1 MIRKRFSRRKPIS
14 HYEKKL
20 FFVIIIEM
28 SAKAAISNRSAG
40 RGRHIYRNV
49 GKGATSIIKMPA
61 IAVISDLLTAVKEK
75 GVFMYLKRK
84 IYKKLLSW
92 KEESDL
98 TLEVTGARQVGKT
111 YIIRK
116 FAAENFSDVVYMNM
130 LEASGQEF
138 LACIQ
143 KATAWEPGTER
154 PGQPLHKALSLYE
167 PAFRDL
173 SETVIIIDE
182 IQESPAV
189 YNLIREFTRNF
200 KCRFIVTGSYLGRT
214 LNTEF
219 KLSAGDLKSLRIE
232 TLDFEEFAEAFGLH
246 EMYEKM
252 ELYGTA
258 QKEAYSRILELFHLY
273 LEIGGYPAVVTEYL
287 ETESKEKCREKLEDV
302 IHLFCTESTR
312 YFDDILDTA
321 VYDNIFCSV
330 ARILAREKK
339 GLDRDN
345 FSESLQKLVVHDYD
359 SNISKSVC
367 NRAIMWLQ
375 SAGILDFAGK
385 VTECRI
391 MDFKGRCRCYFTD
404 LGLAYYFFRKI
415 GASFSDIQG
424 MQHENFVFLEL
435 RRRVERLKEI
445 ALETPAFATYKGG
458 EIDFIVK
465 SLLGNERL
473 YALEV
478 KSGKNTAP
486 TGQKALEDGKVD
498 YLLLLKGDTQ
508 GGQAGNVLTIPV
520 FLFQKFE
527 FTC

>member
-1 MIRKRFSRRKPIS
+1 
-14 HYEKKL
+14 
-20 FFVIIIEM
+20 
-28 SAKAAISNRSAG
+28 
-40 RGRHIYRNV
+40 
-49 GKGATSIIKMPA
+49 
-61 IAVISDLLTAVKEK
+61 
-75 GVFMYLKRK
+75 MYLKRK

-116 FAAENFSDVVYMNM
+116 FAEENFAGVVYINM

-138 LACIQ
+138 IDCIQ
-143 KATAWEPGTER
+143 TAKAWKPGTER
-154 PGQPLHKALSLYE
+154 PVQPLHKALSLYE
-167 PAFRDL
+167 SAFRDTE
-173 SETVIIIDE
+173 ETVVIIDE
-182 IQESPAV
+182 IQESPDV

-200 KCRFIVTGSYLGRT
+200 SCRFIVTGSYLGRT

-232 TLDFEEFAEAFGLH
+232 TLDFEEFTEAFSMH
-246 EMYEKM
+246 EAYGKM

-258 QKEAYSRILELFHLY
+258 HTEEFNKLSELFCLY
-273 LEIGGYPAVVTEYL
+273 TEIGGYPAVVAEYL
-287 ETESKEKCREKLEDV
+287 ETKSKEKSREKLEDV

-312 YFDDILDTA
+312 YFEDILDTA

-345 FSESLQKLVVHDYD
+345 FNESLQKLVVHEYD

-385 VTECRI
+385 VSECKI

-404 LGLAYYFFRKI
+404 LGLAYYFFRRI
-415 GASFSDIQG
+415 GVTSSDIQG
-424 MQHENFVFLEL
+424 MLHENFVFLEL
-435 RRRVERLKEI
+435 RRRAERLKEI

-458 EIDFIVK
+458 EIDFFVK
-465 SLLGNERL
+465 SLLGKESI
-473 YALEV
+473 YVLEV
-478 KSGKNTAP
+478 KSGKNAAP
-486 TGQKALEDGKVD
+486 TGQKALEDGKAD
-498 YLLLLKGDTQ
+498 YLLLLKGNTQ
-508 GGQAGNVLTIPV
+508 GGQAGKVLTIPV

-527 FTC
+527 FTL

>member
-1 MIRKRFSRRKPIS
+1 
-14 HYEKKL
+14 
-20 FFVIIIEM
+20 
-28 SAKAAISNRSAG
+28 
-40 RGRHIYRNV
+40 
-49 GKGATSIIKMPA
+49 
-61 IAVISDLLTAVKEK
+61 
-75 GVFMYLKRK
+75 MYLKRK

-116 FAAENFSDVVYMNM
+116 FAEENFAGVVYINM

-138 LACIQ
+138 IDCIQ
-143 KATAWEPGTER
+143 TAKAWKPGTER
-154 PGQPLHKALSLYE
+154 PVQPLHKALSLYE
-167 PAFRDL
+167 FAFRDTE
-173 SETVIIIDE
+173 ETVVIIDE
-182 IQESPAV
+182 IQESPDV

-200 KCRFIVTGSYLGRT
+200 NCRFIVTGSYLGRT

-232 TLDFEEFAEAFGLH
+232 TLDFEEFTEAFGMH
-246 EMYEKM
+246 EAYEEM

-258 QKEAYSRILELFHLY
+258 HPEEFSKLSELFSLY
-273 LEIGGYPAVVTEYL
+273 TEIGGYPAVVAEYL
-287 ETESKEKCREKLEDV
+287 ETKSKEKSREKLEDV

-330 ARILAREKK
+330 ARILAKEKK

-345 FSESLQKLVVHDYD
+345 FNESLQKLVVHEYD

-385 VTECRI
+385 VSECKI

-404 LGLAYYFFRKI
+404 LGLAYYFFRRI
-415 GASFSDIQG
+415 GVTSSDIQG
-424 MQHENFVFLEL
+424 MLHENFVFLEL
-435 RRRVERLKEI
+435 RRRAERLKEI
-445 ALETPAFATYKGG
+445 ALETPAFATYMGG
-458 EIDFIVK
+458 EIDFFVK
-465 SLLGNERL
+465 SLLGKESI
-473 YALEV
+473 YVLEV
-478 KSGKNTAP
+478 KSGKNAAP
-486 TGQKALEDGKVD
+486 TGQKALEDGKAD
-498 YLLLLKGDTQ
+498 YLLLLKGNTQ
-508 GGQAGNVLTIPV
+508 GGQAGKVLTIPV

-527 FTC
+527 FTL

>member
-1 MIRKRFSRRKPIS
+1 
-14 HYEKKL
+14 
-20 FFVIIIEM
+20 
-28 SAKAAISNRSAG
+28 
-40 RGRHIYRNV
+40 
-49 GKGATSIIKMPA
+49 
-61 IAVISDLLTAVKEK
+61 
-75 GVFMYLKRK
+75 MYLKRK

-111 YIIRK
+111 YIIKK
-116 FAAENFSDVVYMNM
+116 FAEENFADVVYINM

-138 LACIQ
+138 LVCIQ
-143 KATAWEPGTER
+143 EAKTWKPGTER
-154 PGQPLHKALSLYE
+154 PSQPLHKALSLYE
-167 PAFRDL
+167 SAFRDTE
-173 SETVIIIDE
+173 ETVVIIDE
-182 IQESPAV
+182 IQESTDV

-200 KCRFIVTGSYLGRT
+200 NCRFIVTGSYLGRT

-232 TLDFEEFAEAFGLH
+232 TLDFEEFTEAFGMH
-246 EMYEKM
+246 EAYREM

-258 QKEAYSRILELFHLY
+258 HLEEWNKLSELFCLY
-273 LEIGGYPAVVTEYL
+273 TEIGGYPAVVTEYL
-287 ETESKEKCREKLEDV
+287 ETKSKEKSREKLEDV
-302 IHLFCTESTR
+302 IYLFCTESTR

-385 VTECRI
+385 VSECKI

-404 LGLAYYFFRKI
+404 PGLTYYFFRRI
-415 GASFSDIQG
+415 GVASSDIQG
-424 MQHENFVFLEL
+424 MLHENFVFLEL
-435 RRRVERLKEI
+435 RRRAERLKEI

-458 EIDFIVK
+458 EIDFFVK
-465 SLLGNERL
+465 SLVGNESL
-473 YALEV
+473 YAIEV
-478 KSGKNTAP
+478 KSGKNAAP
-486 TGQKALEDGKVD
+486 TGQRALEDGKVD
-498 YLLLLKGDTQ
+498 YLLLLKGNTQ
-508 GGQAGNVLTIPV
+508 GGQAGNTLTIPI

-527 FTC
+527 FTL

>member
-1 MIRKRFSRRKPIS
+1 
-14 HYEKKL
+14 
-20 FFVIIIEM
+20 
-28 SAKAAISNRSAG
+28 
-40 RGRHIYRNV
+40 
-49 GKGATSIIKMPA
+49 
-61 IAVISDLLTAVKEK
+61 
-75 GVFMYLKRK
+75 MYLKRK

-92 KEESDL
+92 KEESNL

-116 FAAENFSDVVYMNM
+116 FASENFTNAVYVNM

-138 LACIQ
+138 LDCIQ
-143 KATAWEPGTER
+143 AAKEWKPGTER
-154 PGQPLHKALSLYE
+154 PEQPLHKALQLYE
-167 PAFRDL
+167 PAFKDTD
-173 SETVIIIDE
+173 ETVIIIDE
-182 IQESPAV
+182 IQESPDV

-232 TLDFEEFAEAFGLH
+232 TLDFEEFTEAFGQH
-246 EMYEKM
+246 EAYEGM

-258 QKEAYSRILELFHLY
+258 QTEEFAGLSELFQLY
-273 LEIGGYPAVVTEYL
+273 MEIGGYPAVVTEYL
-287 ETESKEKCREKLEDV
+287 ETGSKEKCREKLEDV

-330 ARILAREKK
+330 SRILIREKK
-339 GLDRDN
+339 GLEKDN

-359 SNISKSVC
+359 SNISKAVC

-404 LGLAYYFFRKI
+404 LGLSYYFFRKI
-415 GASFSDIQG
+415 GASSSDMQG

-435 RRRVERLKEI
+435 RRRAERLKEI

-458 EIDFIVK
+458 EIDFLVK
-465 SLLGNERL
+465 SLLGKESL

-478 KSGKNTAP
+478 KSGKNAAP

-498 YLLLLKGDTQ
+498 YLLLLKGGTQ
-508 GGQAGNVLTIPV
+508 GGQAGKVLTIPV
-520 FLFQKFE
+520 FLFQKFA
-527 FTC
+527 FTL

>member
-1 MIRKRFSRRKPIS
+1 
-14 HYEKKL
+14 
-20 FFVIIIEM
+20 
-28 SAKAAISNRSAG
+28 
-40 RGRHIYRNV
+40 
-49 GKGATSIIKMPA
+49 
-61 IAVISDLLTAVKEK
+61 
-75 GVFMYLKRK
+75 MYLKRK

-92 KEESDL
+92 KEESNL

-116 FAAENFSDVVYMNM
+116 FAEENFAGVVYINM

-138 LACIQ
+138 LDCIQ
-143 KATAWEPGTER
+143 AAKAWKPGTER
-154 PGQPLHKALSLYE
+154 PVQPLHKALSLYE
-167 PAFRDL
+167 SAFRDTE
-173 SETVIIIDE
+173 ETVVIIDE
-182 IQESPAV
+182 IQESPDV

-200 KCRFIVTGSYLGRT
+200 ICRFIVTGSYLGRT

-232 TLDFEEFAEAFGLH
+232 TLDFEEFTEAFGMH
-246 EMYEKM
+246 EAYGEM

-258 QKEAYSRILELFHLY
+258 NPEEFNKLSELFSLY
-273 LEIGGYPAVVTEYL
+273 TEIGGYPAVVTEYL
-287 ETESKEKCREKLEDV
+287 ETKSKEKSMEKLEDV

-321 VYDNIFCSV
+321 AYDNIFCCV

-345 FSESLQKLVVHDYD
+345 FNESLQKLVVHEYD

-385 VTECRI
+385 VSECKI

-404 LGLAYYFFRKI
+404 LGLTYYFFRRI
-415 GASFSDIQG
+415 GVTSSDIQG
-424 MQHENFVFLEL
+424 MLHENFVFLEL
-435 RRRVERLKEI
+435 RRRAERLKEI

-458 EIDFIVK
+458 EIDFFVK
-465 SLLGNERL
+465 SLLGKESI
-473 YALEV
+473 YVLEV
-478 KSGKNTAP
+478 KSGKNAAP
-486 TGQKALEDGKVD
+486 TGQKALEDGKAD
-498 YLLLLKGDTQ
+498 YLLLLKGNTQ
-508 GGQAGNVLTIPV
+508 GGQAGKVLTIPV

-527 FTC
+527 FTL

>member
-1 MIRKRFSRRKPIS
+1 
-14 HYEKKL
+14 
-20 FFVIIIEM
+20 
-28 SAKAAISNRSAG
+28 
-40 RGRHIYRNV
+40 
-49 GKGATSIIKMPA
+49 
-61 IAVISDLLTAVKEK
+61 
-75 GVFMYLKRK
+75 MYLKRK

-116 FAAENFSDVVYMNM
+116 FAEENFACVVYINM

-138 LACIQ
+138 IDCIREA
-143 KATAWEPGTER
+143 KAWKPGTER
-154 PGQPLHKALSLYE
+154 PVQPLHKALSLYE
-167 PAFRDL
+167 SAFRDTE
-173 SETVIIIDE
+173 ETVVIIDE
-182 IQESPAV
+182 IQESPDV

-200 KCRFIVTGSYLGRT
+200 NCRFIVTGSYLGRT

-232 TLDFEEFAEAFGLH
+232 TLDFEEFTEAFGMH
-246 EMYEKM
+246 EAYGEM

-258 QKEAYSRILELFHLY
+258 HSEEFHKLSELFRLY
-273 LEIGGYPAVVTEYL
+273 TEIGGYPAVVTEYL
-287 ETESKEKCREKLEDV
+287 ETKSKEKSTEKLEDV

-345 FSESLQKLVVHDYD
+345 FNESLQKLVVHDYD

-385 VTECRI
+385 VSECKI

-404 LGLAYYFFRKI
+404 LGLAYYFFRRI
-415 GASFSDIQG
+415 GVTSSDIQG
-424 MQHENFVFLEL
+424 MLHENFVFLEL
-435 RRRVERLKEI
+435 RRRAERLKEI

-458 EIDFIVK
+458 EIDFFVK
-465 SLLGNERL
+465 SLLGKESI
-473 YALEV
+473 YVLEV
-478 KSGKNTAP
+478 KSGKNAAP
-486 TGQKALEDGKVD
+486 TGQKALEDGKAD
-498 YLLLLKGDTQ
+498 YLLLLKGNTQ
-508 GGQAGNVLTIPV
+508 GGQAGKVLTIPI

-527 FTC
+527 FTL

>member
-1 MIRKRFSRRKPIS
+1 MTI
-14 HYEKKL
+14 
-20 FFVIIIEM
+20 
-28 SAKAAISNRSAG
+28 
-40 RGRHIYRNV
+40 
-49 GKGATSIIKMPA
+49 
-61 IAVISDLLTAVKEK
+61 KEK
-75 GVFMYLKRK
+75 ELFMYLKRK
-84 IYKKLLSW
+84 IYQNLLSW
-92 KEESDL
+92 KAESNL

-111 YIIRK
+111 YIIQK
-116 FAAENFSDVVYMNM
+116 FAKENFDAAVYINM

-138 LACIQ
+138 LKCIQ
-143 KATAWEPGTER
+143 KANEWEPGTER
-154 PGQPLHKALSLYE
+154 PKQPLHKALSLYE
-167 PAFRDL
+167 PSFQDRE
-173 SETVIIIDE
+173 ETVIIIDE
-182 IQESPAV
+182 IQESPTV

-200 KCRFIVTGSYLGRT
+200 HCRFIVTGSYLGRT

-232 TLDFEEFAEAFGLH
+232 TLDFEEFTEAFGLH
-246 EMYEKM
+246 ETYAEMG
-252 ELYGTA
+252 LYGT
-258 QKEAYSRILELFHLY
+258 QHPEELASLSDLFGLY

-287 ETESKEKCREKLEDV
+287 ETKSREKSREKLEDV

-312 YFDDILDTA
+312 YFEDILDTA
-321 VYDNIFCSV
+321 VYDNIFCCV

-339 GLDRDN
+339 GLDKDN

-385 VTECRI
+385 ISECRI
-391 MDFKGRCRCYFTD
+391 MDFKGRCCCYFTD

-415 GASFSDIQG
+415 GASFSEIQG
-424 MQHENFVFLEL
+424 ILHENFVFLEL
-435 RRRVERLKEI
+435 RRRAERLKEI

-458 EIDFIVK
+458 EIDFLVK
-465 SLLGNERL
+465 SLLGKESL

-486 TGQKALEDGKVD
+486 TGLKALEDGKVD
-498 YLLLLKGDTQ
+498 YLLLLKRNTQ
-508 GGQAGNVLTIPV
+508 GGQAGNIFTIPV

-527 FTC
+527 FTL

>member
-1 MIRKRFSRRKPIS
+1 M
-14 HYEKKL
+14 
-20 FFVIIIEM
+20 
-28 SAKAAISNRSAG
+28 
-40 RGRHIYRNV
+40 
-49 GKGATSIIKMPA
+49 
-61 IAVISDLLTAVKEK
+61 
-75 GVFMYLKRK
+75 
-84 IYKKLLSW
+84 
-92 KEESDL
+92 
-98 TLEVTGARQVGKT
+98 
-111 YIIRK
+111 
-116 FAAENFSDVVYMNM
+116 
-130 LEASGQEF
+130 
-138 LACIQ
+138 
-143 KATAWEPGTER
+143 
-154 PGQPLHKALSLYE
+154 
-167 PAFRDL
+167 
-173 SETVIIIDE
+173 
-182 IQESPAV
+182 
-189 YNLIREFTRNF
+189 
-200 KCRFIVTGSYLGRT
+200 
-214 LNTEF
+214 
-219 KLSAGDLKSLRIE
+219 
-232 TLDFEEFAEAFGLH
+232 
-246 EMYEKM
+246 
-252 ELYGTA
+252 
-258 QKEAYSRILELFHLY
+258 
-273 LEIGGYPAVVTEYL
+273 TEYL